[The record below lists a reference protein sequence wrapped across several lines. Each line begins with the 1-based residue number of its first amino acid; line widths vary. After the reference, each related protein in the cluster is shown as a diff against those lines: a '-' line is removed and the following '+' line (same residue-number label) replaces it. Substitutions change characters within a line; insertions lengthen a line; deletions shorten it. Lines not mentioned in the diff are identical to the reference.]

1 MLFLY
6 VFCIKVPRR
15 QDDERNNI
23 HLELMQNVNKEKY
36 PLLLG
41 NVQVHLYEVIQV
53 CIKIIF
59 SLWYHIVQLV
69 HIVMIYPYLMDSFYY
84 LSSSSYA

>member
-41 NVQVHLYEVIQV
+41 SVQVHLYEVIQV